1 MKKIKFLAITA
12 LLSLV
17 FYSCTNKD
25 SDILENNQINL
36 LKDFK
41 LEKNAEGLY
50 SLNFNVKENTKVEQ
64 FVDASYNEFLLS
76 SSNIKSKGN
85 FSKDLSIE
93 GDQLNISIIDANV
106 SEKSSLSIIDD
117 NIKLQSKGSSEM
129 LSSYSV
135 QGNEDGTFDLAF
147 DVSDNVKVSFVYNQ
161 AINTYEI
168 HLEEGNSSTNN
179 FSRILEKEEGH
190 PLKID
195 FVNHTSNG
203 NAKSASSA
211 MIRKPKV
218 IIDHGDDA

>member
-76 SSNIKSKGN
+76 SSNIKSKEN

-135 QGNEDGTFDLAF
+135 QGNEEGTFDLAF

>member
-1 MKKIKFLAITA
+1 MKKLKLFTLAA
-12 LLSLV
+12 SAVLMFS
-17 FYSCTNKD
+17 SC
-25 SDILENNQINL
+25 SSEESISLENESVNL

-41 LEKNAEGLY
+41 LEKKASGEY
-50 SLNFNVKENTKVEQ
+50 SINFNVKENTKVEQ
-64 FVDASYNEFLLS
+64 FTDASYNEFLLS
-76 SSNIKSKGN
+76 SSNIKSKEN

-93 GDQLNISIIDANV
+93 KDQLNISIIDANV
-106 SEKSSLSIIDD
+106 SKKSSLSIIDD

-135 QGNEDGTFDLAF
+135 QGNEGGTFDLAF
-147 DVSDNVKVSFVYNQ
+147 DVNDNVAVSFVYNQ
-161 AINTYEI
+161 AIKTYEI
-168 HLEEGNSSTNN
+168 HLEQGNSTTSNY
-179 FSRILEKEEGH
+179 SRVLEKEEGH

-195 FVNHTSNG
+195 FVNHISNG

>member
-76 SSNIKSKGN
+76 SSNIKSKEN

>member
-50 SLNFNVKENTKVEQ
+50 SLNFNVKENTKVAQ

-76 SSNIKSKGN
+76 SSNIKSKEN